1 MEGDAVSL
9 LFPFYQ
15 EWRDNHESRRNLLNE
30 TTILLEES
38 REFCKTLHTIVFFF
52 TIRAGPFSTAKQ
64 FAWDSYLKLIS
75 EL

>member
-38 REFCKTLHTIVFFF
+38 REFCKTLHTIVFFLLF
-52 TIRAGPFSTAKQ
+52 GQAPFLQQS
-64 FAWDSYLKLIS
+64 SLHGIHI
-75 EL
+75 

>member
-38 REFCKTLHTIVFFF
+38 REFCKTLHTIGLKKEF
-52 TIRAGPFSTAKQ
+52 TINVKCDGGIRPES
-64 FAWDSYLKLIS
+64 
-75 EL
+75 